1 MSEPRRMPLGTVLP
15 NNVREDGISPAAPQP
30 TVILSEAQSAQSKD
44 LDLRPAI
51 NLRRILTSAFV
62 CILAVVM
69 LGAGSSDEA
78 RFGRIGHNMMC
89 VCSCNQILLECN
101 HVGCPDSDRM
111 IGELRDQLAGPNAAG
126 ADALIL
132 NWFVAKYGATV
143 LAAPIRG
150 GFDVVAWI
158 IPLTLFVAG
167 IFGTALVVKAWA
179 NKRNTAE
186 ALAGT
191 PSLPGMDKDIR
202 DRIRRETEW

>member
-1 MSEPRRMPLGTVLP
+1 MSKPS
-15 NNVREDGISPAAPQP
+15 NH
-30 TVILSEAQSAQSKD
+30 VIRSAERSTQSKD
-44 LDLRPAI
+44 LHHGPSI
-51 NLRRILTSAFV
+51 SLRRLLTSAFV

-69 LGAGSSDEA
+69 LGAGGDDSSA
-78 RFGRIGHNMMC
+78 RYGRVGHNLMC
-89 VCSCNQILLECN
+89 VCGCGQVLLECN
-101 HVGCPDSDRM
+101 HVGCPDSKRM
-111 IGELRDQLAGPNAAG
+111 IGELSDQLAGPNAAG

-179 NKRNTAE
+179 GKRHTAE
-186 ALAGT
+186 ALAGI
-191 PSLPGMDKDIR
+191 PAPPGMDNDVR